1 MTKRKTRQNRP
12 DGRGKEAVPEKA
24 SDTQIIHA
32 GTEIAEQA
40 SSSCSTAGETV
51 AVTAP
56 QEEGSIA
63 MSTAA
68 RVEPDGGALA
78 SETGESVLDSGPARP
93 LDVSMP
99 QPESAPPS
107 DGAAPSA
114 TETETETETETA
126 QLPEP
131 GSVAVQY
138 AAALMPQDSAT
149 RKVLEERARA
159 LAKPAGQQQ
168 QHELRDQYLRFR
180 LGAVERY
187 GIPYPYLEELLYVG
201 NLARVPCT
209 PAFVAG
215 VVNYRGELLTILDP
229 KQFFRM
235 PALAFVDEARIIV
248 VKHAGMRVGLLVDAV
263 DGNEEYQ
270 DSELSPPLSSEGVS
284 NMEYVLGIHDGCVTL
299 LNLKALLDDPAL
311 RVSR

>member
-1 MTKRKTRQNRP
+1 MTKRKTRQNHP
-12 DGRGKEAVPEKA
+12 GGRGKEAVPEKA

-40 SSSCSTAGETV
+40 SSPCSTAGETI
-51 AVTAP
+51 AVTAR

-78 SETGESVLDSGPARP
+78 SETGESVTDSGPARP
-93 LDVSMP
+93 LDSSMP
-99 QPESAPPS
+99 QPESAPPP

-114 TETETETETETA
+114 TETEAA

-149 RKVLEERARA
+149 RKVLEERALA

-187 GIPYPYLEELLYVG
+187 GIPYHYLEELLYVG

-235 PALAFVDEARIIV
+235 PALAFGDEARIIV
-248 VKHAGMRVGLLVDAV
+248 VKHAGMRAGLLVDAV

-311 RVSR
+311 RVNR